1 MDEVL
6 TLIKRTN
13 VTDVSGELVLDAS
26 GNPKVEETS
35 REVFCGVR
43 SIGMKEFYQAYGTDF
58 HPEVKFVLA
67 DYLDYD
73 NETLAEY
80 SGKQAPAGRY
90 RILRTYRTGLEIEL
104 TAERAPA
111 EDGGANG

>member
-1 MDEVL
+1 MNEVL

-13 VTDVSGELVLDAS
+13 VTDESGKPILDDS
-26 GNPKVEETS
+26 GRSKVEETN
-35 REVFCGVR
+35 REVFCNVL
-43 SIGMKEFYQAYGTDF
+43 SIGMKEFYQAHGTDF

-73 NETLAEY
+73 NETLADY
-80 SGKQAPAGRY
+80 SGALAPAGRY
-90 RILRTYRTGLEIEL
+90 RILRTYRKGLEIEL

-111 EDGGANG
+111 EGGAAYG